1 MFLTI
6 VGVIALVLV
15 FALAVA
21 AMWFGTVHGDLNV
34 TVSSSRKARFI
45 RH

>member
-21 AMWFGTVHGDLNV
+21 AMWFGAVHGDLNV
-34 TVSSSRKARFI
+34 TVSSSRKSRLS
-45 RH
+45 RN